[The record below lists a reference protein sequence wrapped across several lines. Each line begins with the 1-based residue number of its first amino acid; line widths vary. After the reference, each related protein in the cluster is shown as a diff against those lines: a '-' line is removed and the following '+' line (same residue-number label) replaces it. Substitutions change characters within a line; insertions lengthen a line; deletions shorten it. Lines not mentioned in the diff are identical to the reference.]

1 MGHKISERNLKIFS
15 ISANVWRLGEVSV
28 GNLDE
33 AAKPLLCD
41 VAKRRSSLSRH
52 TLCGQSEAMSAQR
65 FWICDVYHSE
75 AKVNMDKATDG
86 SVVAYPVLCDVAYK
100 FIQIQVLFLE
110 YLIMIV

>member
-65 FWICDVYHSE
+65 IRISE
-75 AKVNMDKATDG
+75 
-86 SVVAYPVLCDVAYK
+86 VAAA
-100 FIQIQVLFLE
+100 
-110 YLIMIV
+110 